1 MSCYNLRL
9 INSRKISATLVAV
22 ATGQRITLEFVF
34 LCRLNYF
41 DKLDFVIL
49 RRFLIVTHY
58 GFIELGSF
66 IYQKMERAYECHW
79 SRSK

>member
-1 MSCYNLRL
+1 MPCYNLRL
-9 INSRKISATLVAV
+9 INSRKISATLVTV
-22 ATGQRITLEFVF
+22 ATGHRITLEFVF

-79 SRSK
+79 SRNK